1 MTTHCNATLR
11 PPPPA
16 PMAKAVA
23 AGDMITLHRMPD
35 NDASNLALEQLAC
48 LAELAAI
55 SLSLNH
61 YFTVAVGKVSEA
73 EWQRLFDRNPVWFD
87 LYFLPPTEMLARAFR
102 VPGLVEHMRL
112 PGTDG
117 EPNEQLLN
125 FLDLNLLDRA
135 RGMGRQAVAIGQELA
150 NHDGEIV
157 FAVGPEDS
165 DKALHALTIFKV
177 VLAEMNA
184 RCHYGQGMHALIS
197 AGQRG
202 IDAGYLRAV
211 TIDPTIQWHPFI
223 VERVSREALAGRAD
237 FADALG
243 KAAQSGPSKHIDK
256 ELFQLRYLL
265 SLLHELKVLQSL
277 TDADRYTLFCHQ
289 LGLYPDAGKNPK
301 AALCTFIDRWEVSLL

>member
-1 MTTHCNATLR
+1 MR
-11 PPPPA
+11 Q
-16 PMAKAVA
+16 
-23 AGDMITLHRMPD
+23 GDNMIALHRKPG
-35 NDASNLALEQLAC
+35 NNASNPALEELAC
-48 LAELAAI
+48 LAELAAF

-61 YFTVAVGKVSEA
+61 YFTVVVGKVSEA
-73 EWQRLFDRNPVWFD
+73 EWRRLFDRNPVWFD
-87 LYFLPPTEMLARAFR
+87 LFFLPPTEILARAFQ

-165 DKALHALTIFKV
+165 DKALHTLIVFKV

-184 RCHYGQGMHALIS
+184 RCHYGQGMHALIA

-211 TIDPTIQWHPFI
+211 SIDPTIQWHPSI

-265 SLLHELKVLQSL
+265 SLLHELKILHTL
-277 TDADRYTLFCHQ
+277 PDADRYALFCHQ
-289 LGLYPDAGKNPK
+289 LGLYPDTGKNPK
-301 AALCTFIDRWEVSLL
+301 AALCTFIDRWEASLL